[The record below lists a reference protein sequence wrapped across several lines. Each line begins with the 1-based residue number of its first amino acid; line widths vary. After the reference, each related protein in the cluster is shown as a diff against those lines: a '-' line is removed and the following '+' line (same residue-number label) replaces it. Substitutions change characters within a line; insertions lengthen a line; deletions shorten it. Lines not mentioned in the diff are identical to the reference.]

1 MTAIMSAIK
10 KRCFK
15 LFVLTTVSV
24 MLFNVS
30 AQAIQELPIYTTE
43 APTTQPETTV
53 AATTAAAEESS
64 TVKEESSTEEET
76 TVDSEKYDE
85 LQEQY
90 EELEKEKEEN
100 EKKLNEVKQNMEEQK
115 DVIDN
120 IYDKIDATQDQIDVL
135 GTTVD
140 LLNCDINYTSTQI
153 GIINDQLTSL
163 DSKINTTQSAIADK
177 KNALDQTYEL
187 LKMRIRAM
195 YMAGNGSNLQ
205 FLLTSEDFA
214 TLLTRT
220 ELLVRVAEHDN
231 NLMETL
237 ASDIAELETLETTL
251 STSKNEQ
258 ENKATQLDK
267 QNAELAAKKAN
278 AQSASAKLEDKKAE
292 IQVQY
297 AQAQKEF
304 DELDEQSDEY
314 VEAIKK
320 QEEQLLELSNEME
333 EFIKNNGSSTSD
345 PKEEKTTVEGESTT
359 GEEEPEVE
367 SDNSAKG
374 MMFPIKKADVPNV
387 YISSPYGMRTHP
399 ITGEYKM
406 HSGVDIAGGGI
417 NNQPIYAAQAGKVI
431 FAGTKG
437 GYGNYI
443 IVDHG
448 QGITTCYAHC
458 NSIGVTVGQQVKQ
471 GQVIGKV
478 GSTGASTGPHLHFE
492 VRIDGATTNPMNYV
506 SIS

>member
-1 MTAIMSAIK
+1 MTAMMSASK

-15 LFVLTTVSV
+15 LFSLTLVLGL
-24 MLFNVS
+24 LFNVS
-30 AQAIQELPIYTTE
+30 VSAQQELSKYTE
-43 APTTQPETTV
+43 E
-53 AATTAAAEESS
+53 ATTI
-64 TVKEESSTEEET
+64 
-76 TVDSEKYDE
+76 DSAKYDE

-100 EKKLNEVKQNMEEQK
+100 EQKLNEVKEEIADQK
-115 DVIDN
+115 DVVSD
-120 IYDKIDATQDQIDVL
+120 IYDKIDATQNRIDAL
-135 GTTVD
+135 DTTVD
-140 LLNCDINYTSTQI
+140 LLNRDINYTKNQI
-153 GIINDQLTSL
+153 SIITEQLTSL
-163 DSKINTTQSAIADK
+163 SDRIAAAKTAISENK
-177 KNALDQTYEL
+177 VVLEETYEL

-195 YMAGNGSNLQ
+195 YMAGSGSNLE
-205 FLLTSEDFA
+205 FLLTSQDFS

-231 NLMETL
+231 NLMATL
-237 ASDIAELETLETTL
+237 ESDIKILEELETTL
-251 STSKNEQ
+251 TTSVSEQ
-258 ENKATQLDK
+258 EVKADQLDK
-267 QNAELAAKKAN
+267 QSTVLANKKAD
-278 AQSASAKLEDKKAE
+278 AQSASAELEEKKAE

-297 AQAQKEF
+297 DQAK
-304 DELDEQSDEY
+304 DELNQLDKESDEY
-314 VEAIKK
+314 IARIKK
-320 QEEQLLELSNEME
+320 QEEQLLELSAEME

-345 PKEEKTTVEGESTT
+345 PDEEEVSEESVS
-359 GEEEPEVE
+359 GEENEDKETEVE
-367 SDNSAKG
+367 KPSNPAEG
-374 MMFPIKKADVPNV
+374 MMFPLKTKGV

-406 HSGVDIAGGGI
+406 HSGVDITAGGI
-417 NNQPIYAAQAGKVI
+417 NNEPIYASQAGEVI

-448 QGITTCYAHC
+448 KGITTCYAHC

-506 SIS
+506 SIGN

>member
-1 MTAIMSAIK
+1 MTAIMSANK

-15 LFVLTTVSV
+15 LFVLTMALVL
-24 MLFNVS
+24 LFNVS
-30 AQAIQELPIYTTE
+30 VSAQQELPRYE
-43 APTTQPETTV
+43 AAETTTQPETTV
-53 AATTAAAEESS
+53 ATTKAAEE
-64 TVKEESSTEEET
+64 ESTEEAT
-76 TVDSEKYDE
+76 TIDSAKYDE

-100 EKKLNEVKQNMEEQK
+100 EQKLNEVKEEIADQK
-115 DVIDN
+115 NVVSD
-120 IYDKIDATQDQIDVL
+120 IYDKIDATQTRIDAL

-140 LLNCDINYTSTQI
+140 LLNRDINYTENQI
-153 GIINDQLTSL
+153 SIITEQLTSL
-163 DSKINTTQSAIADK
+163 SDQIAAAKTAISEK
-177 KNALDQTYEL
+177 ETVLEETYEL

-195 YMAGNGSNLQ
+195 YMAGSGSNLE
-205 FLLTSEDFA
+205 FLLTSQDFS

-231 NLMETL
+231 NLMATL
-237 ASDIAELETLETTL
+237 ESDIKILEELETTL
-251 STSKNEQ
+251 TTSVSEQ
-258 ENKATQLDK
+258 ELKADQLDK
-267 QNAELAAKKAN
+267 QSTVLANKKAD
-278 AQSASAKLEDKKAE
+278 AQSASAELEEKKAE

-297 AQAQKEF
+297 DQAK
-304 DELDEQSDEY
+304 DELNKLDKESAEY
-314 VEAIKK
+314 IARIKK
-320 QEEQLLELSNEME
+320 QEEQLLELSSEME
-333 EFIKNNGSSTSD
+333 EFIKNNGSSSSD
-345 PKEEKTTVEGESTT
+345 PDEEEVSEESVSGEEGEDTDA
-359 GEEEPEVE
+359 EVE
-367 SDNSAKG
+367 KPSNPAKG
-374 MMFPIKKADVPNV
+374 MIFPIKTAGA

-406 HSGVDIAGGGI
+406 HSGVDITAGGI
-417 NNQPIYAAQAGKVI
+417 NNEPIYASQAGEVI

-448 QGITTCYAHC
+448 KGITTCYAHC

-478 GSTGASTGPHLHFE
+478 GSTGASTGPHLHYE

-506 SIS
+506 SIGN

>member
-1 MTAIMSAIK
+1 MTAIMSASK

-15 LFVLTTVSV
+15 LFVLTMALVL
-24 MLFNVS
+24 LFNVS
-30 AQAIQELPIYTTE
+30 VSAQQEMPKYTE
-43 APTTQPETTV
+43 AETTTQPETK
-53 AATTAAAEESS
+53 AETTKSA
-64 TVKEESSTEEET
+64 EESSTEEAT
-76 TVDSEKYDE
+76 TIDSAKYDE

-100 EKKLNEVKQNMEEQK
+100 EQKLNEVKEEIADQK
-115 DVIDN
+115 DVVSD
-120 IYDKIDATQDQIDVL
+120 IYDKIDATQNRIDAL

-140 LLNCDINYTSTQI
+140 LLNCDINYTENQI
-153 GIINDQLTSL
+153 SIITEQLTSL
-163 DSKINTTQSAIADK
+163 SDQIAAAKTAISEK
-177 KNALDQTYEL
+177 ETVLEETYEL

-195 YMAGNGSNLQ
+195 YMAGSGSNLE
-205 FLLTSEDFA
+205 FLLTSQDFS

-231 NLMETL
+231 NLMATL
-237 ASDIAELETLETTL
+237 ESDIKILEELETTL
-251 STSKNEQ
+251 TTSVSEQ
-258 ENKATQLDK
+258 EVKADQLDK
-267 QNAELAAKKAN
+267 QSTVLANKKAD
-278 AQSASAKLEDKKAE
+278 AQSASAELEEKKAE

-297 AQAQKEF
+297 DQAR
-304 DELDEQSDEY
+304 DELNQLDKESAEY
-314 VEAIKK
+314 IARIKK

-333 EFIKNNGSSTSD
+333 EFIKNNGSSSSD
-345 PKEEKTTVEGESTT
+345 PD
-359 GEEEPEVE
+359 EEEVSEESVSGETDTDTEVE
-367 SDNSAKG
+367 KPSNPAKG
-374 MMFPIKKADVPNV
+374 MIFPIKIAGA

-406 HSGVDIAGGGI
+406 HSGVDITAGGI
-417 NNQPIYAAQAGKVI
+417 NNEPIYASQAGEVI

-448 QGITTCYAHC
+448 KGITTCYAHC

-506 SIS
+506 SVGN